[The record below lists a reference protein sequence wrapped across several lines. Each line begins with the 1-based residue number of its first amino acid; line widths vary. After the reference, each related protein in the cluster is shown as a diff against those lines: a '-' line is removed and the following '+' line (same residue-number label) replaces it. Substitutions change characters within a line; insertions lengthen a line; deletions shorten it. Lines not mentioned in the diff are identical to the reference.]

1 MGLISRVSS
10 RTYRF
15 SQKSTKKS
23 TMAVV
28 KVTKPRV
35 PEALAKKR
43 SRYASQAA
51 SAAKAKVEAKKS
63 AVLKRREIIK
73 KARANEAEYKAQVSA
88 SLANKRAAKEH
99 GNFFVEGEPKLALVV
114 RIRGINQ
121 ISPKPKK
128 VLQLLRLRQIGNAV
142 FIRLNKASIQMLRL
156 ADPFIT
162 WGYPSIETIKKLI
175 YKRGAGNINGQ
186 RIKLSNNGIIET
198 GLGKL
203 GINCIEDL
211 IHEIYTVGP
220 NFREA
225 NNWLFPIKL
234 SCAKGGWQKITNH
247 FIEGGDF
254 GNREQF
260 INNLI
265 KKINKKFS
273 WRNI

>member
-28 KVTKPRV
+28 KVAKPRV

-73 KARANEAEYKAQVSA
+73 KARAYEAEYKAQVSA

-121 ISPKPKK
+121 IS
-128 VLQLLRLRQIGNAV
+128 
-142 FIRLNKASIQMLRL
+142 RL

-162 WGYPSIETIKKLI
+162 WGYPSIDTIKKLI

-186 RIKLSNNGIIET
+186 RIKLSNNSIIET

-211 IHEIYTVGP
+211 IHEIYIVGP
-220 NFREA
+220 NFKEA

-247 FIEGGDF
+247 FIE
-254 GNREQF
+254 
-260 INNLI
+260 
-265 KKINKKFS
+265 
-273 WRNI
+273 